1 MTFNVNIFKCLI
13 FLGKIL
19 SKKLAAP
26 AYLTV
31 LKEERDLFVLLQI
44 IYFGKGLRSLLE
56 KDTTIQFFQV

>member
-1 MTFNVNIFKCLI
+1 MSNFSRKNPFKE
-13 FLGKIL
+13 
-19 SKKLAAP
+19 LAAP

>member
-44 IYFGKGLRSLLE
+44 INFGKGLRSLLE